1 MSIVGKILDIFGPG
15 GGNSFYARDF
25 RNAYGFRPDQNPPRQ
40 KFQGYVSFVVN
51 RLLYGDSLYGDMNNS
66 NFRLRLSSLVRTATL
81 PEVEFKTETRN
92 AYNRKRIINTG
103 VEYQPVDIKVFDTIN
118 NEWLTMFMK
127 YFTYHYMN
135 PRNKQYNERDV
146 GPDPRK
152 ENSSS
157 IISGSNFGKTG
168 ANNWDSNAYGYN
180 VNELAN
186 FFERIDYVIYHGNK
200 AVQYS
205 LINPVL
211 TRFRTGE
218 IDYSSS
224 DVMEFDM
231 TFEYESFTIYEKVN
245 FGLSEFDIARF
256 EQASGFTGP
265 AFVPINTPVLLQERE
280 LQTLSGNDNRTGDT
294 EYFRTFQPQPS
305 DVVNPSSAGTV
316 TPSDTQG
323 DNPASAPAQPPTSG
337 TPAADAAAAAEAT
350 AAQGEDITVTGTRE
364 PQLPPVYGPRGN
376 FSTPVTKEKSFIGG
390 LLGDIADNALSAA
403 IHGTSIKNAVI
414 NTAVGGAVQGITN
427 VVRAPNRPAKTQ
439 PNTAQ
444 ETGSESTAESPYIPP
459 SDDG

>member
-1 MSIVGKILDIFGPG
+1 M
-15 GGNSFYARDF
+15 AE
-25 RNAYGFRPDQNPPRQ
+25 
-40 KFQGYVSFVVN
+40 
-51 RLLYGDSLYGDMNNS
+51 NS
-66 NFRLRLSSLVRTATL
+66 NFGTTGSSR
-81 PEVEFKTETRN
+81 
-92 AYNRKRIINTG
+92 
-103 VEYQPVDIKVFDTIN
+103 
-118 NEWLTMFMK
+118 
-127 YFTYHYMN
+127 
-135 PRNKQYNERDV
+135 
-146 GPDPRK
+146 
-152 ENSSS
+152 
-157 IISGSNFGKTG
+157 
-168 ANNWDSNAYGYN
+168 WDSNAYGYN

-211 TRFRTGE
+211 TRFRTGD

-231 TFEYESFTIYEKVN
+231 TFEYESFTIYEQVN

-256 EQASGFTGP
+256 ENATGFTGP
-265 AFVPINTPVLLQERE
+265 AFVPIGTPVLLQERTLE
-280 LQTLSGNDNRTGDT
+280 TLSGNGSRGES

-305 DVVNPSSAGTV
+305 DAINPSSAGTV
-316 TPSDTQG
+316 TPTDTQG
-323 DNPASAPAQPPTSG
+323 DNPTSAPAQPPTSG
-337 TPAADAAAAAEAT
+337 TPAAAAAAAAEA
-350 AAQGEDITVTGTRE
+350 AAAEAAASPGDDIVVEAARE
-364 PQLPPVYGPRGN
+364 TPLPSVYGDRAN
-376 FSTPVTKEKSFIGG
+376 FATPTGKEKSFIGG

-427 VVRAPNRPAKTQ
+427 VVRVPTRPAKTQ

-444 ETGSESTAESPYIPP
+444 ETGSRSTAESQYVPP